1 MEETARPLLR
11 TAALGAV
18 LLICAG
24 LLDAE
29 PLYVAGAAFIVL
41 AVGAALWVLAG
52 SRGVRATR
60 TVGVTRAMEE
70 QAVPVEILVSS
81 PRPLPTGGVIDQ
93 LLPKPAPL
101 ATGRRSTRVRIDV
114 RFARRGRKVLTP
126 PRVAVRDPFG
136 LMVRI
141 ARGPAIAADEVL
153 ILPRIEPVMAPGG
166 GSDGSGALTLGRRTS
181 VAAEVELDGLR
192 QAREGTPASRI
203 YWPSVA
209 KRSGELLERRLRADS
224 DTRPL
229 VVLDPRAPISEE
241 DLDASV
247 RAAASLAVHLANAGG
262 CALLI
267 PGDRRPVALD
277 PGLIAWPHVHARLA
291 LVDASA
297 PPPLTGLAARR
308 GPIVYV
314 AARRLTRPPRALA
327 HAPGGGRVLVVPGPI
342 PNRRAAFTVAE
353 CIGYE
358 LSEARRAEPAAG
370 AGTTGAA
377 A

>member
-1 MEETARPLLR
+1 MQETTRPLIR

-18 LLICAG
+18 LILCAG

-29 PLYVAGAAFIVL
+29 PLYVAGAAFLVL
-41 AVGAALWVLAG
+41 ALGAALWVVAG

-70 QAVPVEILVSS
+70 QAVPVEIVVTS
-81 PRPLPTGGVIDQ
+81 PRPLPTGGVIDA
-93 LLPKPAPL
+93 LLPAPAPL
-101 ATGRRSTRVRIDV
+101 ATGRRITRVRIDV
-114 RFARRGRKVLTP
+114 RFGRRGRKVLSP

-141 ARGPAIAADEVL
+141 APGPRIAPDEVL
-153 ILPRIEPVMAPGG
+153 ILPRIEPVQAPGG

-209 KRSGELLERRLRADS
+209 KRGELLERRLRADS

-229 VVLDPRAPISEE
+229 IVLDPRAPGTPE
-241 DLDASV
+241 DLDAVV
-247 RAAASLAVHLANAGG
+247 RAAASLAVHLAQAGG

-277 PGLIAWPHVHARLA
+277 PGLLGWAHLHARLA
-291 LVDASA
+291 LVEDDA

-327 HAPGGGRVLVVPGPI
+327 HAPGGGRVLVVPAPI
-342 PNRRAAFTVAE
+342 GGRRAAFTVAG
-353 CIGYE
+353 CTGYE
-358 LSEARRAEPAAG
+358 LSEARRSGLSPTSPAA
-370 AGTTGAA
+370 A
-377 A
+377 